1 MNGPLGVITLLLL
14 CCRHVTACLKF
25 NVLISARQERQH
37 TRLCCHR
44 AYGFT
49 VIMSSP
55 FAENILVDLHCWDKL
70 IPFPLSLRFPSH
82 LLRNRLPFPSSLSH
96 RTIGPLNLGLGGCK
110 FPRPNFCAF
119 SCSKKA
125 SGGNNFASLL
135 CSKTVMLKQIYTETP
150 KLLGQILELPVH
162 LSQHVYTVK
171 ICRGPLWLK
180 MPFLLASLSLSAAA
194 SVAGSRN
201 RINAKG
207 Q

>member
-1 MNGPLGVITLLLL
+1 
-14 CCRHVTACLKF
+14 
-25 NVLISARQERQH
+25 
-37 TRLCCHR
+37 
-44 AYGFT
+44 
-49 VIMSSP
+49 
-55 FAENILVDLHCWDKL
+55 
-70 IPFPLSLRFPSH
+70 
-82 LLRNRLPFPSSLSH
+82 
-96 RTIGPLNLGLGGCK
+96 
-110 FPRPNFCAF
+110 
-119 SCSKKA
+119 
-125 SGGNNFASLL
+125 
-135 CSKTVMLKQIYTETP
+135 MLKQIYTETP